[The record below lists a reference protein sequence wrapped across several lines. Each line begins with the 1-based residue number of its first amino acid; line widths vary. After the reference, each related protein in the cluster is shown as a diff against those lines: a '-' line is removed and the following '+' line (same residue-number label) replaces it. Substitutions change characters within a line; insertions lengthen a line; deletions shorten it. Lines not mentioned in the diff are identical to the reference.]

1 MSAILEVEQLALG
14 LSTRD
19 RGALISKLI
28 ESLGSPF
35 RDEDKDIVELARQ
48 RDEEASNNPELI
60 ISEEEFWDSIKQHRR
75 K

>member
-1 MSAILEVEQLALG
+1 MSAIAEVEQLALG
-14 LSTRD
+14 LSTKD

-35 RDEDKDIVELARQ
+35 RDEDEDVGELARR
-48 RDEEASNNPELI
+48 RDEEASEHPELI
-60 ISEEEFWDSIKQHRR
+60 MSEEEFWDSIKQYRR

>member
-1 MSAILEVEQLALG
+1 MSAISEVEQLALG
-14 LSTRD
+14 LSTKD

-35 RDEDKDIVELARQ
+35 RDEGRDIVELARQ
-48 RDEEASNNPELI
+48 RDEEASKSPELI
-60 ISEEEFWDSIKQHRR
+60 MSEEEFWDSIKQFRR